1 MSGFALLRSNGSAPI
16 DVERVD
22 LNIWVLPSLFRRHV
36 YLCDIGVCCKPTE
49 DVKDRSIKFE
59 LRIPFL
65 PDNDKLTDLVRR
77 MRENEAL
84 CSLVFGSSDLHM
96 KRNDSGTW
104 VNDDGG
110 PLLLTDIC
118 DCESRYQEVD
128 KPEIRSRS
136 WTVST
141 GPMTLE
147 AGTRLYLRVRT
158 TTHDPNR
165 MWTWRTGAHRNS
177 YALCDL
183 RFNEFRE
190 KGDDDLPV
198 DFSKVMNPSRVNGF
212 LITSAQYREVRTSP
226 VPEYIRVLEGDSW
239 IKYLDR
245 RLSRGRES
253 FLITYWKDVDISPA
267 HPYRAFIEVERRLPT
282 TTRAAVV
289 ATCVLLIAIF
299 LTQPTAILAQSP
311 AGVALRQLKSLWP
324 IFAGGFSLGVMW
336 KIIKIV
342 NACITKGNL
351 DRARQLLNEVER
363 RWYRIK

>member
-1 MSGFALLRSNGSAPI
+1 MSSFALLRSNGSASI

-49 DVKDRSIKFE
+49 DVKDRSVKFE

-65 PDNDKLTDLVRR
+65 PDNDKLTDLVPR

-118 DCESRYQEVD
+118 ESRYQEVD

-141 GPMTLE
+141 GPMTLK

-267 HPYRAFIEVERRLPT
+267 HLYRAFMEVERRLPT

-289 ATCVLLIAIF
+289 VTCVLLIAIF

>member
-1 MSGFALLRSNGSAPI
+1 MSSFALLRSNGSASI

-49 DVKDRSIKFE
+49 DVKDRSVKFE

-65 PDNDKLTDLVRR
+65 PDNDKLTDLVPR

-110 PLLLTDIC
+110 SLLLTDIY
-118 DCESRYQEVD
+118 ESRYQEVD

-141 GPMTLE
+141 GPMTLK

-253 FLITYWKDVDISPA
+253 FLITYWKDVGISPA
-267 HPYRAFIEVERRLPT
+267 HPYRAFIEVERRIPT
-282 TTRAAVV
+282 TTRAVVV

-299 LTQPTAILAQSP
+299 LIQPTATLAQSP

-336 KIIKIV
+336 KIVKIV
-342 NACITKGNL
+342 NAYITKGNL
-351 DRARQLLNEVER
+351 ERARQLLNKVER

>member
-1 MSGFALLRSNGSAPI
+1 M
-16 DVERVD
+16 
-22 LNIWVLPSLFRRHV
+22 
-36 YLCDIGVCCKPTE
+36 
-49 DVKDRSIKFE
+49 
-59 LRIPFL
+59 
-65 PDNDKLTDLVRR
+65 
-77 MRENEAL
+77 MRESETL

-96 KRNDSGTW
+96 NRDGSRTW

-110 PLLLTDIC
+110 PLLLTDI
-118 DCESRYQEVD
+118 DINRSIYQEVD

-190 KGDDDLPV
+190 KGDGDLPV
-198 DFSKVMNPSRVNGF
+198 DFSKVMNPRRVDGF

-226 VPEYIRVLEGDSW
+226 IPEYIRVLEGDSW

-253 FLITYWKDVDISPA
+253 FLITYWKDVGISPA
-267 HPYRAFIEVERRLPT
+267 HPYRAFIEVERRIPT
-282 TTRAAVV
+282 TTRAVVV

-299 LTQPTAILAQSP
+299 LIQPTATLAQSP

-336 KIIKIV
+336 KIVKIV
-342 NACITKGNL
+342 NTYITKGNL
-351 DRARQLLNEVER
+351 ERARQLLNKVER
-363 RWYRIK
+363 RCYRIK